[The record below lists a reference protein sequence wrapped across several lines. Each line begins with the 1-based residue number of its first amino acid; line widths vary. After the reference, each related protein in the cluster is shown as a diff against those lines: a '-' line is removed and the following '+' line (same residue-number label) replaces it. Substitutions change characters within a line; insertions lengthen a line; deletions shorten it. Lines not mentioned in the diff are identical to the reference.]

1 MISYLPITLFLA
13 VGWFLSEPVSL
24 LAICVLTFWV
34 LTGIVIKANISW
46 LIGVGQFFLL
56 ALVGL
61 YFVSTFRNSNNLAF
75 ALTGNYQRNF
85 GVWYFAV
92 MSLLFIWALN
102 SGKNVFKSERMLL
115 VLLSLALTY
124 GTSQVIGID
133 PIQWV
138 NPYEAVQLTQGNPN
152 FAGALLGMLIVVPFA
167 KLIQARKFWKRFM
180 YGFLVLFTLFMCF
193 QTQSL
198 QSIIVALFGSLIY
211 LYIFSLNSEKNI
223 FKAFNVYLKM
233 IFAST
238 SLIVISIVLFKF
250 RFLDGLREVFYFQGS
265 IPQRLD
271 YWRTGIEMFFDNWIL
286 GVGPDQFQR
295 YAALYRNSEQVLRDG
310 DFVIPDRAH
319 NVLIDHLANGGIGA
333 GILWLVFC
341 IYIFYRLYLS
351 SKNELS
357 QKNRNLIG
365 MFGGIW
371 TGYFIQS
378 LLSPDQI
385 LLSVIGFMSA
395 GYVVQLSRIS
405 VPAKDNNQSQFSA
418 VNDPIYI
425 RTIFGSILVF
435 AIFFWSQILSSDIS
449 GKRILDNE
457 TLNPDVIEKEINNWT
472 SPELIEK
479 ITFAVSQVDTQC
491 GYVPSLADRLIQA
504 DDRSASG
511 WYFKAVCSN
520 LNKEFDLAL
529 EYVGKSLS
537 LDPINPVFLVAQGK
551 LAIAAGNKSVGIQ
564 ALEILKK
571 QYPEN
576 PEIPLLESSL
586 SVL

>member
-1 MISYLPITLFLA
+1 MISYLPITLFLT

-24 LAICVLTFWV
+24 LSICVLTFWA
-34 LTGIVIKANISW
+34 LTGVVIRANISW
-46 LIGVGQFFLL
+46 FIGIGQFCLL

-61 YFVSTFRNSNNLAF
+61 YLVSTFINSNNLAF

-85 GVWYFAV
+85 GIWYFAAL
-92 MSLLFIWALN
+92 SLLYIWALN
-102 SGKNVFKSERMLL
+102 SSKSAFQSERMLL
-115 VLLSLALTY
+115 VLLIFALTY
-124 GTSQVIGID
+124 GTSQVLDID
-133 PIQWV
+133 PITWID
-138 NPYEAVQLTQGNPN
+138 PFEAVQLTQGNPN
-152 FAGALLGMLIVVPFA
+152 FAGALMGMLIVVPFA
-167 KLIQARKFWKRFM
+167 KLIHARIVWKRFM
-180 YGFLVLFTLFMCF
+180 YGFLVFFNLYMCI

-198 QSIIVALFGSLIY
+198 QSIVVALFGSLIY
-211 LYIFSLNSEKNI
+211 LYVFSQNSERNLL
-223 FKAFNVYLKM
+223 KAFNCNSKIM
-233 IFAST
+233 FAST
-238 SLIVISIVLFKF
+238 SLIMIFIVFFNF
-250 RFLDGLREVFYFQGS
+250 RFLDGLRNAFYFQGS

-271 YWRTGIEMFFDNWIL
+271 YWRTGIEMFADNWTL

-319 NVLIDHLANGGIGA
+319 NVLIDHFANGGIGV
-333 GILWLVFC
+333 GILWLSFC

-351 SKNELS
+351 AKNEKS
-357 QKNRNLIG
+357 QRSRNLIG
-365 MFGGIW
+365 VYGGIW

-395 GYVVQLSRIS
+395 GYVVQLSRS
-405 VPAKDNNQSQFSA
+405 SAPAQAHSQSRFSIL
-418 VNDPIYI
+418 NDAIYV

-435 AIFFWSQILSSDIS
+435 AIFFWSQILSSDIA
-449 GKRILDNE
+449 GRRILDNE
-457 TLNPDVIEKEINNWT
+457 ILNPDVIEKEINNWT

-479 ITFAVSQVDTQC
+479 ITFAVSQVDTEC
-491 GYVPSLADRLIQA
+491 SYIPSLADRLIQV

-529 EYVGKSLS
+529 EYVEKSLS
-537 LDPINPVFLVAQGK
+537 FDPINPVFLVAQGK
-551 LAIAAGNKSVGIQ
+551 LAIAAGNKALGIQ
-564 ALEILKK
+564 ALAILKK
-571 QYPEN
+571 KYPEN

-586 SVL
+586 SIL